1 MLAGE
6 QQDLTVLGQLCEQVQ
21 DHRQTVIVKGQQRV
35 VQDKRTGLGRGEDQV
50 RHRQTEGQVEL
61 VGGALA
67 QERQGAVGQGAGL
80 PDGDVETAVQGHLEN
95 LPWVSCWKYPAA
107 VWLSWGE
114 NRAWS

>member
-1 MLAGE
+1 M
-6 QQDLTVLGQLCEQVQ
+6 Q

-80 PDGDVETAVQGHLEN
+80 PDGDVETAVQGHLREPS
-95 LPWVSCWKYPAA
+95 LGQLLEVSGGCLAQ
-107 VWLSWGE
+107 LGGE
-114 NRAWS
+114 PGVELIVGLL